1 MTREPLRIAG
11 LFAGIGGL
19 ELGLHQAGHRGELL
33 CEIDEGARSVL
44 CSRPEFSGT
53 PLVADI
59 RELRTLPEVDLVVAG
74 FPCQDLSQAGRTLG
88 IEGSHSGLV
97 DHVFRLLRSAPA
109 HPRWVLFENVPFMLR
124 LARGRAMSLLTRSLE
139 ELGYSWAYRV
149 VDTRSFGLPQR
160 RQRVLLLAS
169 STEDPRRVLYA
180 DDAGGEPSSP
190 GEAYGFYWTE
200 GVRGLGW
207 ARDATPTLKGG
218 STIGIPSPP
227 AIWLRG
233 QDRIVLPDIR
243 DAERLQ
249 GFPEDWTAPAMSMKR
264 GLGRRWKLVGNAVS
278 VPVAAWVGHRLCAP
292 GRYDGTHDESIGPGS
307 PWPDAAW
314 GDPGAD
320 AHRAAVTKWP
330 IPCRFQPLGDFLRH
344 EPRPLS
350 LRATNGFRSRTRGS
364 SLNFEPEF
372 LEAVDRHLERMSAE
386 VAPLQLVV

>member
-1 MTREPLRIAG
+1 MTGEPLRVAG
-11 LFAGIGGL
+11 LFAGIGGI

-33 CEIDEGARSVL
+33 CEIDEGARTVL
-44 CSRPEFSGT
+44 ASRPEFSGT
-53 PLVADI
+53 AVVADI
-59 RELRTLPEVDLVVAG
+59 RELRTLPEVDLVTAG

-88 IEGSHSGLV
+88 IEGSNSGLV
-97 DHVFRLLRSAPA
+97 DHVFRLLRRAPA
-109 HPRWVLFENVPFMLR
+109 QPRWVLFENVPFMLR
-124 LARGRAMSLLTRSLE
+124 LARGAAMSLLTRSLE

-169 STEDPRRVLYA
+169 ATDDPREVLYA
-180 DDAGGEPSSP
+180 DDAGSEPSSP

-207 ARDATPTLKGG
+207 ARDAIPTLKGG

-233 QDRIVLPDIR
+233 QDRIVLPHIR

-249 GFPEDWTAPAMSMKR
+249 GFPEDWTASAMAMKR

-278 VPVAAWVGHRLCAP
+278 VPVAAWVGHRLRAP
-292 GRYDGTHDESIGPGS
+292 GGYDGTDDESIGSGP

-314 GDPGAD
+314 GGPGVKRIAQPSPNGRFLAAFSLSGNSCVTSPD
-320 AHRAAVTKWP
+320 LSRCAPRTASVRALGGAH
-330 IPCRFQPLGDFLRH
+330 
-344 EPRPLS
+344 
-350 LRATNGFRSRTRGS
+350 
-364 SLNFEPEF
+364 
-372 LEAVDRHLERMSAE
+372 
-386 VAPLQLVV
+386 